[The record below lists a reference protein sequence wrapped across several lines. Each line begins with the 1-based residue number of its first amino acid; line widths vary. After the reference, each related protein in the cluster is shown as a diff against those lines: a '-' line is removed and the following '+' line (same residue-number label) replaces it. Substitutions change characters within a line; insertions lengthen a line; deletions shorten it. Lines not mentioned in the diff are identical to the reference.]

1 MSKARK
7 SGGSLPVPMHQRTV
21 SSPVPLIETTSPDA
35 LPISHKRYPSSVD
48 QRVIDTT
55 DRLSF
60 KHDSKKLSLD
70 SHLSVEKSP
79 KRTSSDT
86 SDKHSKKNFSNEK
99 LTAKRSLDEI
109 RMPTTTLDNKFVL
122 NTPETPKSMTASP
135 ELLAELLK
143 GSSEKLLNEQNHNKK
158 HQNRNSNH
166 NSNGMSLPAAVLK
179 SLNSLVSL
187 ISFLLHFEHIST
199 IPQNRTRFISSVKL
213 KSTKMFYT
221 LLERPIRQTSSDDF
235 VHFDSTTSA
244 MKSFY
249 SNKYNFSSPLIL
261 PHKCLL
267 FHFKQNFPAK
277 LLTFVV
283 IWR

>member
-1 MSKARK
+1 MKKSNCSLDSTGSRGSGFFSRVSKARK
-7 SGGSLPVPMHQRTV
+7 SAGSLPVPMHQRTV

-99 LTAKRSLDEI
+99 LSAKRSLDEI

-135 ELLAELLK
+135 ELLEKLLK

-187 ISFLLHFEHIST
+187 ISFLLHFEHISM
-199 IPQNRTRFISSVKL
+199 IPQNRTRFISSVEL
-213 KSTKMFYT
+213 NPQNRSTHHSKGRFARR
-221 LLERPIRQTSSDDF
+221 LHIPPI
-235 VHFDSTTSA
+235 
-244 MKSFY
+244 SFI
-249 SNKYNFSSPLIL
+249 SIP
-261 PHKCLL
+261 P
-267 FHFKQNFPAK
+267 QAQ
-277 LLTFVV
+277 
-283 IWR
+283 